1 MFSACLTCKQARKP
15 KECGA
20 GYAYCL
26 LTRKYVEVMALCP
39 DFSHIAQKTPAVV
52 GSAPVLSGS
61 GNSQAGVLP
70 VVEQQN
76 INGRLNL
83 ANCEQFASAKSSADV
98 PPPYNNRGTRDKLS
112 FTGPNI
118 SHCGMSQVQE
128 NV

>member
-61 GNSQAGVLP
+61 GNSQLGVLLG
-70 VVEQQN
+70 QQQDKLN
-76 INGRLNL
+76 RRLTL
-83 ANCEQFASAKSSADV
+83 VSDV
-98 PPPYNNRGTRDKLS
+98 PPPYNNRGTSLNLRLNELNFS
-112 FTGPNI
+112 QCEI
-118 SHCGMSQVQE
+118 SNLQE
-128 NV
+128 SA